1 MENKNEWRKI
11 KLGEI
16 GEIVSGGTPKTSIKK
31 YWNGNI
37 SWLTP
42 KDFSNKNCKYW
53 SKGERNITKEGLE
66 NSSAKLLPRGTV
78 LFTSRAPIG
87 YIGISKTDLC
97 TNQGFKNII
106 VNEENSNEFIYYLL
120 KFITPQIIN
129 IAGGSTFK
137 EISATVLRD
146 FEVYI
151 PKSKK
156 YQEKIAK
163 ILSDIDEKIELNN
176 KINDNLENLL
186 KIIHN
191 KFINS
196 ITGENNIISKIIDI
210 TDGTHNSPK
219 AQDTGYPLVTSKHL
233 LAYGVNFESIN
244 LISKEDY
251 IEINKRSK
259 VDTGDILI
267 SMIGTVGLISYVIN
281 SPINFAIKNVALFK
295 TSKNP
300 LYKFFILGYLKSPAG
315 INYIKKNLAGSTQK
329 YISLSELRKMPII
342 TPTKIQ
348 LKEYNRQI
356 SPIVTQISFL
366 VKENEKLTNLKNYL
380 LSKLMNG
387 EKLN

>member
-176 KINDNLENLL
+176 KINDNLTIFLLIIILFFLHQFLHSLVLTTNNFLNLL
-186 KIIHN
+186 VFHFLLLKM
-191 KFINS
+191 KF
-196 ITGENNIISKIIDI
+196 
-210 TDGTHNSPK
+210 
-219 AQDTGYPLVTSKHL
+219 
-233 LAYGVNFESIN
+233 
-244 LISKEDY
+244 
-251 IEINKRSK
+251 
-259 VDTGDILI
+259 
-267 SMIGTVGLISYVIN
+267 GL
-281 SPINFAIKNVALFK
+281 
-295 TSKNP
+295 
-300 LYKFFILGYLKSPAG
+300 
-315 INYIKKNLAGSTQK
+315 Q
-329 YISLSELRKMPII
+329 
-342 TPTKIQ
+342 
-348 LKEYNRQI
+348 
-356 SPIVTQISFL
+356 
-366 VKENEKLTNLKNYL
+366 
-380 LSKLMNG
+380 
-387 EKLN
+387 